1 MKTSIEPKSLSSIS
15 LVKYSI
21 HFFGL
26 HFLVVFGAGLVAA
39 IGRAIQLGAMD
50 HVSSG
55 VNNLLE
61 ILIAAARVLTFLLVL
76 GEGSIGKGARRIRS
90 IFLLKGAQWRSISEA
105 VITKLRVNWLSLVT
119 NLLVYSAIAF
129 MINFTIDKVAYDTDL
144 LINLQ
149 SSHILS
155 PQTSE
160 WVLLLFLKN
169 LTVIPFTI
177 IFNGFLLL
185 WVTGKLTSREL

>member
-90 IFLLKGAQWRSISEA
+90 IFLLNGAQWRLISEA

-160 WVLLLFLKN
+160 WVLLLFFKN

>member
-90 IFLLKGAQWRSISEA
+90 IFHLKGAQWRSISEA

>member
-90 IFLLKGAQWRSISEA
+90 IFLLNGAQWRSISEA

-160 WVLLLFLKN
+160 WVLLLFFKN